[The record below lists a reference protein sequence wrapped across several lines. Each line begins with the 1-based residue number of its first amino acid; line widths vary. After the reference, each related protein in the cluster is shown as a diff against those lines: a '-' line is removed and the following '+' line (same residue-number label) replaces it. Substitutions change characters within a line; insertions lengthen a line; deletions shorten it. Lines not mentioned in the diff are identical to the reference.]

1 MGNIFIDNIDLTEI
15 RSKDWRELCGVV
27 MQDGYIFTGSIL
39 DNIILDKSTVDYN
52 RLEQVSKMAN
62 IKDHIDKLP
71 KGYNTVLGQ
80 SGKGMSGG
88 QIQRI
93 LIARALYQ
101 NPEILIFDEAT
112 SALDTFNE
120 ALIMNNI
127 YNHSQDKTMIVIAH
141 RLSTIKNVDLIYVFD
156 NGKVVEEGNHQ
167 ELVTKRGEYYNLVK
181 NQLELE
187 Q

>member
-1 MGNIFIDNIDLTEI
+1 MGNILIDTIDLSEI
-15 RSKDWRELCGVV
+15 KSKDWRKLCGVV

-39 DNIILDKSTVDYN
+39 DNIILDKSTIDYN
-52 RLEQVSKMAN
+52 RLEQVSQMAN
-62 IKDHIDKLP
+62 IKDHINNLP

-80 SGKGMSGG
+80 NGKGMSGG

-127 YNHSQDKTMIVIAH
+127 YNHSQNKTMIVIAH
-141 RLSTIKNVDLIYVFD
+141 RLSTIKNVDHIYVFD
-156 NGKVVEEGNHQ
+156 NGRVLEQGNHH
-167 ELVTKRGEYYNLVK
+167 ELVAKKGEYYNLVK
-181 NQLELE
+181 NQLELG